1 MAIVDMKIF
10 KPKYD
15 AEAKVY
21 VCELGG
27 EKPRFAIVYDLERP
41 MPTVQPVEIA
51 NDTYTNYLK
60 HYLLRETKGWFS
72 KPLTDEW
79 LSTRI
84 HHEVQTVSLPNDWEG
99 TVSWTIKELV
109 ITKEKFTFR
118 WIIESQK
125 EKEKIVIQ
133 LDEEEVKED
142 QEEVD
147 EENLPL
153 AALDPMSIGPTR
165 RILQKHAVMKARAR
179 AARALFKAEAM
190 TQEYIRQFG
199 EDTDW
204 EDEDDDGSS
213 VD

>member
-1 MAIVDMKIF
+1 MAIVDMKILR
-10 KPKYD
+10 PKYH
-15 AEAKVY
+15 AEEKVY

-27 EKPRFAIVYDLERP
+27 EKPRFAIVYDLEHP
-41 MPTVQPVEIA
+41 QPLREPLQIA
-51 NDTYTNYLK
+51 SDTYTTTLK

-84 HHEVQTVSLPNDWEG
+84 HHEVPASETAVDWEG
-99 TVSWTIKELV
+99 TITWTLHELI
-109 ITKEKFTFR
+109 ITKERFLFR
-118 WIIESQK
+118 WIIENKQ
-125 EKEKIVIQ
+125 EKEKVVIQ
-133 LDEEEVKED
+133 LEEDTEIN
-142 QEEVD
+142 EEVD
-147 EENLPL
+147 EEALPL
-153 AALDPMSIGPTR
+153 AAADPMSIGPTR

-190 TQEYIRQFG
+190 TQEYIRQYG

-204 EDEDDDGSS
+204 EDENDGSS